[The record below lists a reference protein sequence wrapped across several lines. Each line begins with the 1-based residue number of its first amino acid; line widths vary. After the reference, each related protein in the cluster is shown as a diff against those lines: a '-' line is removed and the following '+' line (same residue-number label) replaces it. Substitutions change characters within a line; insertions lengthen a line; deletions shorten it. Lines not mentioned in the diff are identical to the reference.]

1 MAHRGHRHPGT
12 AMEKGHTFL
21 WRGHSDKVV
30 TVHAARKWSTLSP
43 EESDEKKWRY
53 LGPCEESGL
62 GMFRHR
68 TDEGRLRTGPCPPL
82 TKEPEPNETTQPP
95 NKEAVAP
102 MAQKANFH
110 ASKASA
116 SSKKDAAPKVKASA
130 PMAPKATG
138 TTKPA
143 AKSIPVSSE
152 PASSRQ
158 EKVPKPLPARL
169 PKDCRG
175 ETKTGP
181 PWPRQQR
188 HQPQI
193 KKECARCRWDEA
205 LPGSCPYFGDC
216 WFRHAKKSK
225 AKKRREARARQRAR
239 ALNAASFSTPRAS
252 APQPADPGRVSGNPR
267 PTARQNADGAAV
279 SPARPPAKRP
289 RSSV

>member
-1 MAHRGHRHPGT
+1 MAHHRGHRPPGT
-12 AMEKGHTFL
+12 AMEKGYTFP
-21 WRGHSDKVV
+21 WRGNHDKLV
-30 TVHAARKWSTLSP
+30 TVHAVRKWSTLSP
-43 EESDEKKWRY
+43 EESDEIWRY

-68 TDEGRLRTGPCPPL
+68 TDETRFRTGPCPPS
-82 TKEPEPNETTQPP
+82 TKEPMPSETTKPP
-95 NKEAVAP
+95 KKEIAAP
-102 MAQKANFH
+102 MAQEATV
-110 ASKASA
+110 
-116 SSKKDAAPKVKASA
+116 PIVKASV

-143 AKSIPVSSE
+143 TKAVPVSSE

-158 EKVPKPLPARL
+158 EKVPKPLPAPL
-169 PKDCRG
+169 PKDGRG

-188 HQPQI
+188 QQPRI
-193 KKECARCRWDEA
+193 KKVCARCRWDEA

-239 ALNAASFSTPRAS
+239 ARNAASSSAPQAS
-252 APQPADPGRVSGNPR
+252 APQPADPGRVPGNPR
-267 PTARQNADGAAV
+267 QTARQKADGIGV
-279 SPARPPAKRP
+279 SPGRPPAKRP
-289 RSSV
+289 RSSL